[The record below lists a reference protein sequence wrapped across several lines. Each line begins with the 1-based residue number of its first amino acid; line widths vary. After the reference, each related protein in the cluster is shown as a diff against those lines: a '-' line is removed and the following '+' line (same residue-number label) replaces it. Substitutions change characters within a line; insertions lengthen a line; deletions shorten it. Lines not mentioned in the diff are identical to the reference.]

1 MKSLENKIALVT
13 GASRGIGA
21 AIALKLAAEG
31 ASVMI
36 TYQQNAELAS
46 QVVNEIKSQGG
57 IGLSLQANSGSA
69 EEITKAVQDTAAH
82 FGGLDILVNNAGIG
96 LYDHISQLSIAQYD
110 RVMDINVKGVFA
122 AALAAV
128 SYLKPG
134 GRIITIGSCQAERM
148 PEPGGSLYAMSKSA
162 LIGLTKGLA
171 RDLGTAGVTVNL
183 VQPGPIDTDMN
194 PASGEYASGQIAL
207 MAQAAFG
214 RPEDIA
220 ALVAFLA
227 SPQAQYITGASV
239 TIDGGTNI

>member
-1 MKSLENKIALVT
+1 MT

-36 TYQQNAELAS
+36 TYQHNAELAS

-57 IGLSLQANSGSA
+57 IGLSLQADSGSA

-183 VQPGPIDTDMN
+183 VQPGPVDTDMN

-207 MAQAAFG
+207 MAQDAFG

-227 SPQAQYITGASV
+227 SPQAQYITGASL